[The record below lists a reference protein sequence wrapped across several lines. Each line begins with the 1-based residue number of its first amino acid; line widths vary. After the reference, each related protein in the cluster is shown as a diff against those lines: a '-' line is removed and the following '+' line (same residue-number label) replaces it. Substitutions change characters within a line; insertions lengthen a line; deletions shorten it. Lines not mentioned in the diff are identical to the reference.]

1 MANYRYQTQTTTGAT
16 QACQQCES
24 IYISLGRA
32 VCDDFCDGVA
42 NYTIS
47 NQILSPH
54 NYVGTTLGDVI
65 TPDVGDPNFI
75 PGYFYAYAATSTD
88 TATGTYRI
96 LRIDADG
103 TLFPNYISDIKQC
116 TALAC
121 VSL

>member
-1 MANYRYQTQTTTGAT
+1 MANYRYQSPATTDAT
-16 QACQQCES
+16 QACQQCDS
-24 IYISLGRA
+24 IYISTGRP
-32 VCDDFCDGVA
+32 VCDDFCDGVN
-42 NYTIS
+42 NYAIS

-54 NYVGTTLGDVI
+54 NYAGTTLGDVI
-65 TPDVGDPNFI
+65 TPDDGDPNFI

-96 LRIDADG
+96 LRINADG

-121 VSL
+121 ASL